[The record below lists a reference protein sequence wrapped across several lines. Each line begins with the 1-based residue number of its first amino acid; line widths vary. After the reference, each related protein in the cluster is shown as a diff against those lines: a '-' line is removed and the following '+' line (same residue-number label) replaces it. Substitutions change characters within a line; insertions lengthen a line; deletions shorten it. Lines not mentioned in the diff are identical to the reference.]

1 MSSIPV
7 IDLIS
12 GAGKDL
18 IGACEE
24 WGCFRIVNFQEI
36 LEDSLLREMKAVVRS
51 LLDLPA
57 AVKSRNRDVIAGSGY
72 MAPSETNP
80 HYEALGLFDMASPPD
95 VQAFC
100 SNLEATPYQ
109 RDTILKY
116 AKKVNQV
123 MREIVLKIGQGLGIN
138 DVPNLDDWS
147 CQFRINKYNFSSE
160 TMGCRGV
167 QLHTDSSFLT
177 LLQDDEKF
185 GGLEIMKRNGEFHAV
200 EPCPGTLLVN
210 LGDLATVWSNGKF
223 LNVKH
228 RVICKEVGIR
238 VSIASFLLGPNDEK
252 IVAPPELVDL
262 EHPRMYVPFTFRELR
277 NLRMSEKLHIGEAL
291 RYYLCK

>member
-109 RDTILKY
+109 
-116 AKKVNQV
+116 
-123 MREIVLKIGQGLGIN
+123 
-138 DVPNLDDWS
+138 
-147 CQFRINKYNFSSE
+147 SSE